1 MIGFVWMTLRLKMFQ
16 HFTSCLWSQSPFI
29 YFYYI
34 LKSLHLF
41 ESVTAA
47 SCGIDLF
54 AVLYCAGLKVNQ
66 QTLAQENW
74 QDGVV
79 LNTGQC
85 LLFLSRLPNL
95 PNIFQDC
102 SWSGPWFS
110 IAFSAESLSSNISL
124 LNWVQMSCHTM
135 SHKCHEHHSFLRV
148 LWGRPLYLDVY
159 KWFYI

>member
-1 MIGFVWMTLRLKMFQ
+1 MTLRLKMFQ

-85 LLFLSRLPNL
+85 LLFLRALISFRTAAG
-95 PNIFQDC
+95 QDL
-102 SWSGPWFS
+102 GF
-110 IAFSAESLSSNISL
+110 L
-124 LNWVQMSCHTM
+124 LHLVQSPSVATLVYWIGYKCHVIQCHTNVM
-135 SHKCHEHHSFLRV
+135 STTPSFGSSEEGLCT
-148 LWGRPLYLDVY
+148 
-159 KWFYI
+159 